1 MTARAL
7 TAYPRDDRFYL
18 YPDERVW
25 TNPFIQGRYDFLM
38 DGARLLDTRIYMHFY
53 ATGITP
59 AMAIRN
65 VGKGWNTVFRLHGP
79 LDSFYDQTWKPGD
92 PERVE

>member
-1 MTARAL
+1 
-7 TAYPRDDRFYL
+7 
-18 YPDERVW
+18 
-25 TNPFIQGRYDFLM
+25 
-38 DGARLLDTRIYMHFY
+38 MHFY